1 MKFDMEKSVT
11 RAQALELMKERWRPA
26 PGREIVALEEALG
39 RVAAEDLRAVNTL
52 PVFRASCFDG
62 VAVRSADFQNGLP
75 DTSAWVKGRNFVR
88 ADTGD
93 DFPDEFDTV
102 IAIEDVI
109 LDKLG
114 GLRFAPL

>member
-26 PGREIVALEEALG
+26 PGRVVVALEEALG

-75 DTSAWVKGRNFVR
+75 TPPPGSRGAILSGPTPETTSPTSSTPSSPSR
-88 ADTGD
+88 T
-93 DFPDEFDTV
+93 
-102 IAIEDVI
+102 
-109 LDKLG
+109 
-114 GLRFAPL
+114 